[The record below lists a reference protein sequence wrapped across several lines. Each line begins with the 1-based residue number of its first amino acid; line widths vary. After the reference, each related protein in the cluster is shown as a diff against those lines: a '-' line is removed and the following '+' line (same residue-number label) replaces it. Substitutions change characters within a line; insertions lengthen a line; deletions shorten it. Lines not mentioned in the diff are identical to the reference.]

1 MTLQGY
7 ALRMRWLWYSRT
19 DQNTPWSS
27 LPQKSEI
34 LVEAMFAASVTV
46 EVGNGMRSYFWTV
59 RELCVAQG
67 SVNNGWA
74 LDITG
79 ALTVQV
85 IIDYLLVWDIIRQSN
100 VTLNLDVQDRFKWK
114 WTADG
119 QFTTASACKAFFN
132 GQHALPGAKVLTK
145 RRAPGRRKFFLWLV
159 MHDRCWTGARRKRHN
174 LQDEDNCTF
183 CDQHAETIS
192 HLLSGCVLAR
202 ETWYTILR
210 RCNLQRLTPS
220 STALDFVDWC
230 LLSRKHVRK
239 ELRKK
244 AFDSLVALV
253 TWSIWKERNQ
263 RIFQKKKLT
272 VVNELIALI
281 LDEAPDDPRCKK

>member
-1 MTLQGY
+1 
-7 ALRMRWLWYSRT
+7 MRWLWYSRT

-79 ALTVQV
+79 ALTVRV

-132 GQHALPGAKVLTK
+132 GQHALPGAKCSPKQGHRVVASSFSGWSCMIAAGPEPVGRDIIYRMRTTAPFATST
-145 RRAPGRRKFFLWLV
+145 RRQFPICYLV
-159 MHDRCWTGARRKRHN
+159 ASWPERLG
-174 LQDEDNCTF
+174 
-183 CDQHAETIS
+183 
-192 HLLSGCVLAR
+192 
-202 ETWYTILR
+202 YTILR